1 MRSAMASSNNSE
13 YKLDVGNVVMNLV
26 KKSPG
31 MNQVKKL
38 DVGNVVVKNNLVEK
52 SLGLTQNK
60 ILRVLV
66 KKFLGVNQVVNKILL
81 VIKIIVKNCL
91 EMVLAVLTA

>member
-1 MRSAMASSNNSE
+1 MQVCI
-13 YKLDVGNVVMNLV
+13 DVGNVVMNLV

-38 DVGNVVVKNNLVEK
+38 DVGNVVVKNNLVAK

>member
-1 MRSAMASSNNSE
+1 MASSNNSE

-26 KKSPG
+26 KKSLG
-31 MNQVKKL
+31 MNQVIKL

>member
-1 MRSAMASSNNSE
+1 MASSNNSE

-26 KKSPG
+26 KKSLG
-31 MNQVKKL
+31 MNQVIKL

-52 SLGLTQNK
+52 SLGLTRNK

-66 KKFLGVNQVVNKILL
+66 KKFLGVNQAVNKILL
-81 VIKIIVKNCL
+81 VIKIIGKNCL

>member
-1 MRSAMASSNNSE
+1 MVSSNNSE

-26 KKSPG
+26 KNSLG
-31 MNQVKKL
+31 MNQVIKL

-52 SLGLTQNK
+52 SLGLTRNK

>member
-1 MRSAMASSNNSE
+1 MASSNNGE

-26 KKSPG
+26 KKSLG
-31 MNQVKKL
+31 MNQVIKL

>member
-1 MRSAMASSNNSE
+1 MVSSNNSE

-26 KKSPG
+26 KKSLG
-31 MNQVKKL
+31 MNQVIKL